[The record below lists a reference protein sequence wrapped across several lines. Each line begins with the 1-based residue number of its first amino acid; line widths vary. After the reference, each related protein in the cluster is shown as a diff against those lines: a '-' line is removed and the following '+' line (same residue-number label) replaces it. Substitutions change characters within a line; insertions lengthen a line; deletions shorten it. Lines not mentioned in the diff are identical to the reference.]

1 VDSKERKMVNL
12 VDATKIPHPGRGAN
26 FNHPK
31 FGPVWVT
38 SALGSEEITMIGTD
52 PHDHPDF
59 AWKAVEVLKGQGGGS
74 LFVKTHP
81 KSTHLY
87 VDTPLNP
94 DPKVSQT
101 VAVFDTQNLA
111 AGYKVLPIGEW
122 AKLGPGPKRIVQ
134 PEYNK
139 DGNEVWFSVWSG
151 QKEESAIVVIDDKTL
166 KLKKVIK
173 GPNIVTPTGKFNV
186 YNTANDIY

>member
-1 VDSKERKMVNL
+1 MTAAGTSTHRYFMTAANQSNKIAVVDSKERKMVAL
-12 VDATKIPHPGRGAN
+12 VDADKIPHPGRGAN
-26 FNHPK
+26 FNHPE

-38 SALGSEEITMIGTD
+38 RALGNENITLIGTD
-52 PHDHPDF
+52 PENHPEH

-101 VAVFDTQNLA
+101 HRGIRHQQPRRGLQGAADRRVGQARPGPEARRA
-111 AGYKVLPIGEW
+111 AGIQQG
-122 AKLGPGPKRIVQ
+122 R
-134 PEYNK
+134 
-139 DGNEVWFSVWSG
+139 
-151 QKEESAIVVIDDKTL
+151 
-166 KLKKVIK
+166 
-173 GPNIVTPTGKFNV
+173 
-186 YNTANDIY
+186 